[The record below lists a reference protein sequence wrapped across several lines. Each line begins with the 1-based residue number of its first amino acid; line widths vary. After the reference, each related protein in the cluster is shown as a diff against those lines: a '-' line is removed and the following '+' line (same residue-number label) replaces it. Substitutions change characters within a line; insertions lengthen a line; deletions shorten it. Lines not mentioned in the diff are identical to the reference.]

1 MSKLSKIKKNNGQNS
16 YKKLVD
22 KEYQHMLRS
31 MKKENN
37 SLIRFFTESDYEQ
50 RRKSAVLSTLYMLE
64 SKLKSI
70 DPDYAIEAFAEH
82 SFVPYG
88 NYEGLEIESDI
99 SIAAALWILG
109 LIRKSDKLLE
119 VNEIISGYD
128 GDLDNWYLPPDFS
141 HPCFS
146 NDLINSLVNIICKR
160 YPHNE
165 HSGTIITLG
174 NAKRIRPDKVYSQI
188 IELLPKNE
196 IEQACRNFKEKIY
209 DVSLRFTK
217 GATYF
222 LRKNRTLHEDNIKTV
237 LSAVHSWGQTTSGVD
252 IKDLDDLANADV
264 FTQNIYRNEPERI
277 SNSFFTN
284 LTVNKV
290 EDLSSQIDNI
300 LEKRGIFYMGF
311 PDYLSFDREEVL
323 AQIRIPEIADCVDG
337 FSVSDPYELCF
348 ALFYLLDTGDDTPWL
363 FNDGFSLMYSV
374 QRMLPWYVD
383 KSNWSSDEFDEWYD
397 NEITYNRNNWL
408 EQKQSDEVNYF
419 HIKHKGRNVT
429 QLVYDL
435 CHVVL
440 PTGMHPFEKDRQKFI
455 AEGMKEELANKI
467 TGLSE
472 QLFFNEFQA
481 QQLSLDFDLDDEDD
495 SDDFQW
501 DLPEGIKEEDLN
513 ENEDFEWHKT
523 EPIDLDLDDLD
534 EEENDEDRI
543 EELSEQVEAYQSE
556 VSSLKQQLKALK
568 KSLAVSRQE
577 QLNEK
582 TRYEHELKSL
592 RLEHRELADLREIV
606 FNQNADSDAQARRE
620 VLEKSYSYPY
630 ATRKRTLIFGG
641 HDSWLKVIKPM
652 LPDVK
657 FVDAAH
663 FTFNQD
669 LIRNADVVWIQT
681 NCMAH
686 AQFSNIIGKVRLYG
700 IQLRYFG
707 YSSAEKCAEQLVTE
721 DLAS

>member
-1 MSKLSKIKKNNGQNS
+1 MGKLSKIKKNNGQNS
-16 YKKLVD
+16 YKHLVD
-22 KEYQHMLRS
+22 KEYQHMLKS
-31 MKKENN
+31 IKKDEN
-37 SLIRFFTESDYEQ
+37 IFRFFTEGDFAH
-50 RRKSAVLSTLYMLE
+50 RRKTAVLSNLKFLE
-64 SKLKSI
+64 SKLQSI
-70 DPDYAIEAFAEH
+70 DPDYGIEAFVEH

-88 NYEGLEIESDI
+88 NYEGLEQESDL
-99 SIAAALWILG
+99 SLAAALWILG
-109 LIRKSDKLLE
+109 LLRKNNKLGE
-119 VNEIISGYD
+119 ANDIISNYCQD
-128 GDLDNWYLPPDFS
+128 YDNWYLPPDFS

-146 NDLINSLVNIICKR
+146 NDLINSLVTIISKR
-160 YPHNE
+160 YPHND

-188 IELLPKNE
+188 IELLPKSE
-196 IEQACRNFKEKIY
+196 VEQACRTFKEKIY

-217 GATYF
+217 GAAYF
-222 LRKNRTLHEDNIKTV
+222 LRQDSYLYEENIKTV
-237 LSAVHSWGQTTSGVD
+237 MSAVHSWGQTTSGVD
-252 IKDLDDLANADV
+252 INDLDDLSKADV

-277 SNSFFTN
+277 SNSFIAN
-284 LTVNKV
+284 LTASKV
-290 EDLSSQIDNI
+290 GELSSQIDI
-300 LEKRGIFYMGF
+300 IMEKKGKFYMSF
-311 PDYLSFDREEVL
+311 PKYLSLDAKDVL
-323 AQIRIPEIADCVDG
+323 EDIKIQAIADCFDD

-348 ALFYLLDTGDDTPWL
+348 ALIYLLDTGDDLPWL

-383 KSNWSSDEFDEWYD
+383 KTKWNSDDYDVWYD

-408 EQKQSDEVNYF
+408 EQKQTNEVNYF

-429 QLVYDL
+429 QLIYDL

-455 AEGMKEELANKI
+455 QEGMKEEMANKI
-467 TGLSE
+467 TDLSE
-472 QLFFNEFQA
+472 QLFFSEFQA
-481 QQLSLDFDLDDEDD
+481 QQVNLSDFDFNFEDEDE
-495 SDDFQW
+495 SENFE
-501 DLPEGIKEEDLN
+501 LEKTNDLN
-513 ENEDFEWHKT
+513 QEDFEWKIP
-523 EPIDLDLDDLD
+523 EPIELDDFDELN
-534 EEENDEDRI
+534 EEETEEDRI
-543 EELSEQVEAYQSE
+543 EELFEQVEAYQNE
-556 VSSLKQQLKALK
+556 LASLKQQLKSLK
-568 KSLAVSRQE
+568 KTLAVSRQE

-592 RLEHRELADLREIV
+592 RREHRELADLREIV

-620 VLEKSYSYPY
+620 ILEKSYSYPY
-630 ATRKRTLIFGG
+630 STRKRTVIFGG

-657 FVDAAH
+657 FVDADQYA
-663 FTFNQD
+663 FNQD

-700 IQLRYFG
+700 VQLRYFG

-721 DLAS
+721 DLSS